1 MWSLEP
7 EHKMW
12 PTGCHARLQT
22 IPSWALSIAPAFSS
36 TLTTK
41 NYIFTLLDWTTHVK
55 AHSLFLPVDRLEHC
69 RLSWPNWTLVELA
82 NLNIGWAGQLE
93 HGRVGQLEHGW
104 AGQLEHWLSWPAWTW
119 LSWPTWTLVELANLN
134 IGWAGQLEHDWA
146 GQLEHGCWQA
156 CSCMLEQTIHCW
168 NHHDKS
174 TAMFMHDKTCCQG
187 MMKEQDWTAMLQQP
201 GTWLLYDVLTYA
213 NNPCRFA
220 KLCRICWN
228 ITVSVTTKLFF
239 LEV

>member
-104 AGQLEHWLSWPAWTW
+104 AGQLEHWLSWP
-119 LSWPTWTLVELANLN
+119 TWTLVELASLN
-134 IGWAGQLEHDWA
+134 TIELASLNTVVDRLVHA
-146 GQLEHGCWQA
+146 CWNRLFIVGTITINQQP
-156 CSCMLEQTIHCW
+156 CSCMIKHVAREWWKNKIEQRCY
-168 NHHDKS
+168 NNQGLGCCM
-174 TAMFMHDKTCCQG
+174 MF
-187 MMKEQDWTAMLQQP
+187 
-201 GTWLLYDVLTYA
+201 
-213 NNPCRFA
+213 
-220 KLCRICWN
+220 
-228 ITVSVTTKLFF
+228 
-239 LEV
+239 

>member
-69 RLSWPNWTLVELA
+69 RLSWPN
-82 NLNIGWAGQLE
+82 
-93 HGRVGQLEHGW
+93 
-104 AGQLEHWLSWPAWTW
+104 
-119 LSWPTWTLVELANLN
+119 WTLVELANLN

>member
-82 NLNIGWAGQLE
+82 NLNIG
-93 HGRVGQLEHGW
+93 
-104 AGQLEHWLSWPAWTW
+104 
-119 LSWPTWTLVELANLN
+119 
-134 IGWAGQLEHDWA
+134 WA